1 MRLSGAWHSGLMRV
15 RNTVIGVVAVGAVA
29 LSGGCSTSRATP
41 VVVTTPSSVDPKLL
55 LTVDDF
61 PSGFTADPVE
71 RRPKLDHCGV
81 TALVAGAPSVVPA
94 TVSFSRSA
102 TGADLAQFVFV
113 FDSATDADR
122 YVAAR
127 RNAVAACVAVDK
139 AQAPVEVRPL
149 ARDFGEGARF
159 AFQLRKTSITESGD
173 SLQDQVVIQRGRI
186 VEIILNQSARVIDTN
201 RTYYT
206 VESALRRLRAVPSP

>member
-1 MRLSGAWHSGLMRV
+1 MRV
-15 RNTVIGVVAVGAVA
+15 RNMVVAVAAAVAVA
-29 LSGGCSTSRATP
+29 LSGGCSASRATP
-41 VVVTTPSSVDPKLL
+41 VVATTPSGVDPKLL

-61 PSGFTADPVE
+61 PSGFTADPIE

-81 TALVAGAPSVVPA
+81 TASIAGAPSIVPVIA
-94 TVSFSRSA
+94 SFSRSA
-102 TGADLAQFVFV
+102 NGADLAQFVFA
-113 FDSATDADR
+113 FDNAADADR

-127 RNAVAACVAVDK
+127 RDAVAACALVDK
-139 AQAPVEVRPL
+139 TQAPVEVRPL
-149 ARDFGEGARF
+149 TRDFGAGTRF
-159 AFQLRKTSITESGD
+159 AFQLRRTSTTESGD

-206 VESALRRLRAVPSP
+206 VESALRRLGALPSP

>member
-1 MRLSGAWHSGLMRV
+1 MRV
-15 RNTVIGVVAVGAVA
+15 RNMVVAVAAVVAVA
-29 LSGGCSTSRATP
+29 LSGGCSASRTTP

-71 RRPKLDHCGV
+71 RRPKLDYCGV
-81 TALVAGAPSVVPA
+81 PASLPGVPSVIPA

-102 TGADLAQFVFV
+102 TGADLAQFVLV
-113 FDSATDADR
+113 FDSAADADR

-127 RNAVAACVAVDK
+127 REAVVACVPVDK

-149 ARDFGEGARF
+149 PRDFGDGAQF
-159 AFQLRKTSITESGD
+159 AFQLRKTSTTESGD
-173 SLQDQVVIQRGRI
+173 SLQDQVVLRRGRV

-206 VESALRRLRAVPSP
+206 VESALRRLRAVTSP

>member
-1 MRLSGAWHSGLMRV
+1 M
-15 RNTVIGVVAVGAVA
+15 VVAVVAVA
-29 LSGGCSTSRATP
+29 LCGGCSTSRTKP
-41 VVVTTPSSVDPKLL
+41 VAVITPSGVDPKLL

-61 PSGFTADPVE
+61 PSGFTADPIE

-81 TALVAGAPSVVPA
+81 TASIAGAPSIVPVVA
-94 TVSFSRSA
+94 SFSRSA
-102 TGADLAQFVFV
+102 NGADLAQFVFA
-113 FDSATDADR
+113 FDNAADADR

-127 RNAVAACVAVDK
+127 RNAVAACALADK
-139 AQAPVEVRPL
+139 TQAPVEVRPL
-149 ARDFGEGARF
+149 TRDFGTGARF
-159 AFQLRKTSITESGD
+159 AFQLRRTSTTESGD

-206 VESALRRLRAVPSP
+206 VESALRRLGALPSP

>member
-1 MRLSGAWHSGLMRV
+1 MRLSETWHSGAMRV
-15 RNTVIGVVAVGAVA
+15 RNTVIGVAAVVAVA
-29 LSGGCSTSRATP
+29 LSGGCSASRATSA
-41 VVVTTPSSVDPKLL
+41 VVTTPSSVDPKLL

-81 TALVAGAPSVVPA
+81 TALIVGAPSVVPA

-102 TGADLAQFVFV
+102 TGADLAQFVFM
-113 FDSATDADR
+113 FDSAADAAR

-127 RNAVAACVAVDK
+127 RDAVAACVLLDK

-149 ARDFGEGARF
+149 TRDFGEGAQF
-159 AFQLRKTSITESGD
+159 AFQLRKTSTTESGD
-173 SLQDQVVIQRGRI
+173 SLQDQVVVQRGRV

>member
-1 MRLSGAWHSGLMRV
+1 MRV
-15 RNTVIGVVAVGAVA
+15 RNMVGAVVAVGAVA
-29 LSGGCSTSRATP
+29 LSSGCSASRAQP

-81 TALVAGAPSVVPA
+81 TASVAGAPSVVPA

-102 TGADLAQFVFV
+102 TGADLAQFVFR
-113 FDSATDADR
+113 FDSAAEADR

-127 RNAVAACVAVDK
+127 RDAVAACILVDK
-139 AQAPVEVRPL
+139 TQRPLEVRPL
-149 ARDFGEGARF
+149 TRDFGEGAQF
-159 AFQLRKTSITESGD
+159 AFQLRKTSTTESGD

-206 VESALRRLRAVPSP
+206 VESALRRLRAASP

>member
-1 MRLSGAWHSGLMRV
+1 MMVA
-15 RNTVIGVVAVGAVA
+15 TVAIA
-29 LSGGCSTSRATP
+29 LSSGCSTSRAAP
-41 VVVTTPSSVDPKLL
+41 VVTTPSSVDPKLL

-61 PSGFTADPVE
+61 PAGFIADTGD
-71 RRPKLDHCGV
+71 RRPKLDLCGV
-81 TALVAGAPSVVPA
+81 EAALPGVPSVVPA

-102 TGADLAQFVFV
+102 NGADLAQFVFV
-113 FDSATDADR
+113 FDTAADADR

-127 RNAVAACVAVDK
+127 REAVATCALLDR

-149 ARDFGEGARF
+149 TRDFGAGARF
-159 AFQLRKTSITESGD
+159 AFQLRRTSTTESGD
-173 SLQDQVVIQRGRI
+173 LLQDQVAIQRGRI

-206 VESALRRLRAVPSP
+206 VESALRRIGAVPSP

>member
-1 MRLSGAWHSGLMRV
+1 MRLSESWHSGRMRV
-15 RNTVIGVVAVGAVA
+15 WKVVVASVAIA

-61 PSGFTADPVE
+61 PSGFTADPVG
-71 RRPKLDHCGV
+71 RRPKIDHCGV
-81 TALVAGAPSVVPA
+81 TASVAGAPSVVPVI
-94 TVSFSRSA
+94 VSFSRSA
-102 TGADLAQFVFV
+102 NGADLAQFVFA
-113 FDSATDADR
+113 FDSAADADR

-127 RNAVAACVAVDK
+127 RDAVASCAPTDK
-139 AQAPVEVRPL
+139 TQGPVEVRPL
-149 ARDFGEGARF
+149 TRDFGAGAQF
-159 AFQLRKTSITESGD
+159 AFQLRRTSTTESGD
-173 SLQDQVVIQRGRI
+173 SLQDEVVIQRGRI

-206 VESALRRLRAVPSP
+206 VESALRRLGAVPSP